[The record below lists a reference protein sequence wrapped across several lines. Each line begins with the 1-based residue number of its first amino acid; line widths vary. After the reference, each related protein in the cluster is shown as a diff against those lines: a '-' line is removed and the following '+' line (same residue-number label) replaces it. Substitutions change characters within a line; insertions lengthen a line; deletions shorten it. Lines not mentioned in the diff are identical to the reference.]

1 MLKSKIFEKI
11 FIKID
16 KNIGAMELVKDSRA
30 KSRVQSKYYK
40 SPMQRIRSQNWKALE
55 LGAKNTGA
63 ENKE

>member
-1 MLKSKIFEKI
+1 VLKSKIFEKI

-40 SPMQRIRSQNWKALE
+40 SPMQRIRSQN
-55 LGAKNTGA
+55 
-63 ENKE
+63 